1 MKQKAMDQIA
11 LEKRLVQKSWCF
23 CYMWQILNKRC
34 NSTSIL
40 YGSPSMIKAQKHNLQ
55 NLCFVFLFYST
66 LQNSSVHH
74 VCLAF
79 RACGIKPLESF
90 CLTLTMGI
98 WPMGHVPIAPTH
110 PYLILYH
117 ACQMFCSL
125 LFMKEI
131 HELHVSFKLSL
142 IQWIS
147 KSHLLHPSDEC
158 QV

>member
-40 YGSPSMIKAQKHNLQ
+40 LARLLWSKHNIQ
-55 NLCFVFLFYST
+55 NLCFFSLSYST

-117 ACQMFCSL
+117 AYQMFCSL
-125 LFMKEI
+125 LFMTWI
-131 HELHVSFKLSL
+131 HELHVSFKLCF
-142 IQWIS
+142 I
-147 KSHLLHPSDEC
+147 
-158 QV
+158 

>member
-1 MKQKAMDQIA
+1 MQKKQWAMDQIA

-34 NSTSIL
+34 NSTSSLLL
-40 YGSPSMIKAQKHNLQ
+40 YGLPSMMKAQSSKSMFCL
-55 NLCFVFLFYST
+55 LFYST
-66 LQNSSVHH
+66 LQNSPVHH

-98 WPMGHVPIAPTH
+98 WPMRHVPIAPTH

-117 ACQMFCSL
+117 AYQMFCSL
-125 LFMKEI
+125 LFMTWI
-131 HELHVSFKLSL
+131 HELHVSFKLCF
-142 IQWIS
+142 I
-147 KSHLLHPSDEC
+147 
-158 QV
+158 